1 MFPAPVVPPISL
13 RVCDVF
19 ALSGLVAAAQKDDE
33 RSAVLFA
40 ASLLIPRACA
50 TFRKASRNTRGSSA
64 SNAALRP
71 SRGVLGFHGQPKA
84 KAVQEGAETL
94 QAGVPSLG

>member
-33 RSAVLFA
+33 RSVVLSKIHPVA
-40 ASLLIPRACA
+40 WACFDA
-50 TFRKASRNTRGSSA
+50 KFG
-64 SNAALRP
+64 NAITHRLANR
-71 SRGVLGFHGQPKA
+71 
-84 KAVQEGAETL
+84 
-94 QAGVPSLG
+94 